1 MAGTQNPAQRMR
13 FCFGGFSVPRKNV
26 TSLMMMMMMMMSA
39 PSNRSGRPQ
48 RDGEGCDRIRW
59 VVGCHQI
66 RACRYDEQIRL
77 KADSP

>member
-1 MAGTQNPAQRMR
+1 MTGSQNPAPWVG
-13 FCFGGFSVPRKNV
+13 FCFGLFLSPGKNV
-26 TSLMMMMMMMMSA
+26 TSLMMVIMMMMSA
-39 PSNRSGRPQ
+39 RSNRSGPPQ

-66 RACRYDEQIRL
+66 RACMYDEHVKL